1 MIGMNPFMRIE
12 LARDYRQGQIDAAAK
27 RRIAAD
33 AAASAPAPAPRGAH
47 RVKIPRL
54 RPQQLRP

>member
-1 MIGMNPFMRIE
+1 MIGINPSVRIE

-33 AAASAPAPAPRGAH
+33 AAASAPPSAPRGAR
-47 RVKIPRL
+47 RVIPRL

>member
-1 MIGMNPFMRIE
+1 VRIE

-27 RRIAAD
+27 RRIIAD
-33 AAASAPAPAPRGAH
+33 AAASAPPPAPRGAR
-47 RVKIPRL
+47 RVIPRL

>member
-1 MIGMNPFMRIE
+1 MIGINPSMRIE

-27 RRIAAD
+27 RRIIAD
-33 AAASAPAPAPRGAH
+33 AAASAPVPERSGAR
-47 RVKIPRL
+47 RVIPRL

>member
-1 MIGMNPFMRIE
+1 MIGITPSMRIE
-12 LARDYRQGQIDAAAK
+12 LARDYRQGQIDAALK

-33 AAASAPAPAPRGAH
+33 AAASAPAPEPRGAR
-47 RVKIPRL
+47 RVIPRL